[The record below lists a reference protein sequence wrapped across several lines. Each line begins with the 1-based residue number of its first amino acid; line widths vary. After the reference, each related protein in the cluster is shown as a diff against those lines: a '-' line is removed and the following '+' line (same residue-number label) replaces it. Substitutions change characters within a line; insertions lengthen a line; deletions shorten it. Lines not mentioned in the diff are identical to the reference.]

1 MGLLSFIYWL
11 LTGARPARRPSTN
24 GMLRELAR
32 EKFCEKFFDAA
43 SPRCVLRPARI
54 KILKDRRR

>member
-11 LTGARPARRPSTN
+11 ITGLHAGRRQITDGTVHELTHS
-24 GMLRELAR
+24 
-32 EKFCEKFFDAA
+32 KFSEKFFDAA
-43 SPRCVLRPARI
+43 PLHCELKPARA